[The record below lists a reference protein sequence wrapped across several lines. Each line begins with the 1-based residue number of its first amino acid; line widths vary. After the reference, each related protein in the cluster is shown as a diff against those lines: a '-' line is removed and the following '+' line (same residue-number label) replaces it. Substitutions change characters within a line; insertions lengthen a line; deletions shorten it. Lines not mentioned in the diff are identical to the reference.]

1 MYSPLKF
8 KSARDFL
15 FKAPQPFG
23 AVTCFYEEHLSL
35 VDCHAMFKDSV
46 TEHHPE
52 ALNLN
57 LSKVQSFFRVLNP
70 PKNI

>member
-8 KSARDFL
+8 KSARDLF

-23 AVTCFYEEHLSL
+23 AVTCFYEKHLPL
-35 VDCHAMFKDSV
+35 IDIHAMFKDSA
-46 TEHHPE
+46 TEQRPG

-57 LSKVQSFFRVLNP
+57 LSTVQSFFSL
-70 PKNI
+70 